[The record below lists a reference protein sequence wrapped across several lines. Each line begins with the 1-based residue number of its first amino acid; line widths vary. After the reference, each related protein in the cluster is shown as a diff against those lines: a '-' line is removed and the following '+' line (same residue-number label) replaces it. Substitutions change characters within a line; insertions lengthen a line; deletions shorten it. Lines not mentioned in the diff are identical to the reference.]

1 MQFGCFVQLEGLR
14 GKNEGLAHISEV
26 GFTMLC
32 YTLTDNKK
40 IKIHTYVQYSGKI
53 NKNFYV
59 Q

>member
-26 GFTMLC
+26 EFTILC
-32 YTLTDNKK
+32 YMLTDNKK
-40 IKIHTYVQYSGKI
+40 IKIHMYSIWKI